1 MATREE
7 IIEAIRQGI
16 EVAERT
22 CSSLSDE
29 QLATEVYEG
38 GWTAKEILAHL
49 AGRQGTYDMLIN
61 MASGGEMPEMPEGGF
76 DVDGWNQRIVDE
88 RIDRSRDE
96 LLAEFRSVHEA
107 LIERVQS
114 LDDSILQA
122 TVVTPRGEAIA
133 SDVLRGS
140 GAGPDDR
147 ADRRR
152 APDQPAVPP

>member
-22 CSSLSDE
+22 FSSLSDE

-140 GAGPDDR
+140 GGLHSVAHSNDVAQALGL
-147 ADRRR
+147 
-152 APDQPAVPP
+152 